1 MTDAP
6 KQDAPVYDAQGN
18 VRPTDARYAG
28 RNRQQ
33 LTNQELAAI
42 REQEI
47 AEATEELRKR
57 QEALQAQ
64 NDQALL
70 DAVASVSPADSD
82 AAPAAADAEPK
93 KRASSKA
100 SS

>member
-1 MTDAP
+1 MTEQA
-6 KQDAPVYDAQGN
+6 KQDAPVYDDRGN

-28 RNRQQ
+28 RNREQ
-33 LTNQELAAI
+33 LSNQELAAI

-47 AEATEELRKR
+47 ADATERLRKD
-57 QEALQAQ
+57 QAELQAK
-64 NDQALL
+64 NDQALA
-70 DAVASVSPADSD
+70 DSIASVSPAS
-82 AAPAAADAEPK
+82 ATSTEADAEPK

>member
-47 AEATEELRKR
+47 AEATEALRKR

-82 AAPAAADAEPK
+82 AAKAADAEPK